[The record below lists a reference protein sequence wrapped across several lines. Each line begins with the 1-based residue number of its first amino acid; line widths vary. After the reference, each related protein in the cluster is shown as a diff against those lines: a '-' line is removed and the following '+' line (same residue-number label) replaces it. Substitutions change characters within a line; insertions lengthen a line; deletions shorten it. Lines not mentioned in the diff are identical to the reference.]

1 MEPARM
7 TAPKEELNVQS
18 MFDKIAA
25 RYDLLNALL
34 SFQQDKRWRKKLMTW
49 LPKRQNGSILD
60 VACGTGDVLAQALKQ
75 RTDYQDLV
83 GVDISQQMLNLA
95 DKKLNQSLK
104 KEPKKSVLLRQMSAE
119 ELDFPSSKFDALT
132 ISFGLRNV
140 HDKEKALR
148 EFFRVLKPKGS
159 LFILEFFPSSSGF
172 MNKVFQLYF
181 HHILPFIGGLLS
193 DKQAYSYLPRS
204 VEGFYSLGDLESLLA
219 KIGFQKGRKK
229 VFLWGSCVLVE
240 LVK

>member
-1 MEPARM
+1 MQPAR
-7 TAPKEELNVQS
+7 TSAPKEELIVQS

-34 SFQQDKRWRKKLMTW
+34 SFQQDKRWRKKLMSW
-49 LPKRQNGSILD
+49 LPKRQNGTILD
-60 VACGTGDVLAQALKQ
+60 VACGTGDILDQVLKQ
-75 RTDYQDLV
+75 RADYQELV

-95 DKKLNQSLK
+95 DKKLSSSLK
-104 KEPKKSVLLRQMSAE
+104 KTPKNFVLLRQMSAE
-119 ELDFPSSKFDALT
+119 ELDFPTAKFDAVT

-148 EFFRVLKPKGS
+148 EFFRVLKPKSS
-159 LFILEFFPSSSGF
+159 LFILEFFPSSSGL
-172 MNKVFQLYF
+172 MNAVFQLYF

-204 VEGFYSLGDLESLLA
+204 VEGFYSLSELESLLG
-219 KIGFQKGRKK
+219 KIGFQRSRKK
-229 VFLWGSCVLVE
+229 VFLWGSCILLEV
-240 LVK
+240 VK